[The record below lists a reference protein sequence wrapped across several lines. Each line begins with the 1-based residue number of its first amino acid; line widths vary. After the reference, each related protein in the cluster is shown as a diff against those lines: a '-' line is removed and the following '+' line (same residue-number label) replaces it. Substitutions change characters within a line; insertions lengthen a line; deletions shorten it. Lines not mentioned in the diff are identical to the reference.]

1 MEQVVARPVTGNR
14 VITYDAVVRAGV
26 GLFLRTA
33 TVEMDALAQRM
44 AVSRATLYR
53 VIPGRDQLLG
63 DVLWR
68 QAEVLFQ
75 QARVAAVD
83 QKGAERVLAVMSHF
97 GRRLMASAVY
107 RQFLINESQTA
118 LRVLWTPAGR
128 VHQRFAA
135 MIGELLLEV
144 QARGELDLTTAV
156 DDLAYVLA
164 RIFESMWDADLMSER
179 PPDLNVAESAARA
192 VLQAG

>member
-1 MEQVVARPVTGNR
+1 VRPITGNR

-33 TVEMDALAQRM
+33 TVDMDALAQRM

-53 VIPGRDQLLG
+53 VIPGRDLLLG

-68 QAEVLFQ
+68 QADVLFQ
-75 QARVAAVD
+75 QARAATVD

-107 RQFLINESQTA
+107 RQFLISESQTA
-118 LRVLWTPAGR
+118 LRVLWTPAGH

-135 MIGELLLEV
+135 VICELLLEA
-144 QARGELDLTTAV
+144 QARGELDLTISV
-156 DDLAYVLA
+156 DNLAYVLA
-164 RIFESMWDADLMSER
+164 RIYESMWYAELMFER
-179 PPDLNVAESAARA
+179 RPDLDVAESAARA
-192 VLQAG
+192 LLQAG